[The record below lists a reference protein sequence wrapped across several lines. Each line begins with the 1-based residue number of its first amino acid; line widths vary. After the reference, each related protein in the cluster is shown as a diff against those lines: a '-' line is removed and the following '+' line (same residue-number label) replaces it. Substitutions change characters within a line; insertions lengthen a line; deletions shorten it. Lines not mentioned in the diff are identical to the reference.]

1 MDRVGTNREK
11 GRRRK
16 REESI
21 KRKRRRRRRVKLWKI
36 YFLRIREE
44 ICLIRVLEKKDRGR
58 VTRTSKRN

>member
-21 KRKRRRRRRVKLWKI
+21 KRKRRRRVKLWKI

-44 ICLIRVLEKKDRGR
+44 ICLIRVLEKKDRER
-58 VTRTSKRN
+58 VTRISKRN